1 MRGDALSESCVV
13 LKPPLPPP
21 RSFALHLGHM
31 GSMLG
36 SSWVGVGTHLEIR
49 EVLCHEI
56 VDFADG
62 KASGLAV
69 L

>member
-1 MRGDALSESCVV
+1 MCGPETTA
-13 LKPPLPPP
+13 PLTPK
-21 RSFALHLGHM
+21 LC
-31 GSMLG
+31 GSPWTHGKHVGVEPLLL
-36 SSWVGVGTHLEIR
+36 SSWVGFWTHLEIR